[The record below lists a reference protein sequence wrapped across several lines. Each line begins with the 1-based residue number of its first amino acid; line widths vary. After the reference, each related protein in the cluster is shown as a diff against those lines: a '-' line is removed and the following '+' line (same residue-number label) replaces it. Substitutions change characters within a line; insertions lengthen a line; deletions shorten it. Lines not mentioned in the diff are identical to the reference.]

1 MSLAS
6 PRQIFKMSNMTKR
19 WQQQEVSNFD
29 YLMFLNTVAG
39 RSYSDLSQYPIY
51 PWVIANYDSPD
62 LDLGLAANY
71 RDFSK
76 VCRFS

>member
-1 MSLAS
+1 
-6 PRQIFKMSNMTKR
+6 MSNMTKR